1 MEFNNKTQI
10 TNNFGANIY
19 SCKNVLTLKSDEQ
32 IKANEMKLKDEVIN
46 QRKIVDMYMN
56 QVNIKN
62 HGSNDSFANS
72 IFHNDSKAEQNGELS
87 VNQFDQMMEQRQQ
100 QIIEQSLRT
109 IDKRNFLLSLLEKQK
124 MNKLSAEILKV
135 NTFA

>member
-32 IKANEMKLKDEVIN
+32 TKANEMKLKDEVIN
-46 QRKIVDMYMN
+46 QREIVDMYMN
-56 QVNIKN
+56 QVSIKN
-62 HGSNDSFANS
+62 HGSNDFANS

-100 QIIEQSLRT
+100 RIIEQSLRT
-109 IDKRNFLLSLLEKQK
+109 IDKKNFLLSLLEKQK